1 VSVELRPPRLAD
13 AAAISR
19 MSDEFHR
26 EAGGDRI
33 SVPIAEAWLTTPS
46 LDLEQDARVALADG
60 EIVGFADVFDPERER
75 KRFWSELRA
84 DPAHPET
91 WQLLLDFVEG
101 RARELGAPGGRLQIS
116 VPEGAVSLRKQIE
129 PRDFA
134 FQCFSFRMYALLD
147 GDVPAPRWPD
157 GIEPRSFRPGEE
169 QAVYDVHE
177 ETFSEHPDHTR
188 ITFEDWRHWAF
199 AEPFDPE
206 LWTVALAEDEL
217 QGIVLCRP
225 EWGGDSEVGWISVIG
240 VRRPWRGRG
249 LGLALL
255 QHTFR
260 RLRDRG
266 KKRVGLGVDAEN
278 ANGVRLYER
287 AGMHVEQRRL
297 LYEKQAR

>member
-1 VSVELRPPRLAD
+1 L
-13 AAAISR
+13 
-19 MSDEFHR
+19 
-26 EAGGDRI
+26 
-33 SVPIAEAWLTTPS
+33 
-46 LDLEQDARVALADG
+46 
-60 EIVGFADVFDPERER
+60 
-75 KRFWSELRA
+75 
-84 DPAHPET
+84 
-91 WQLLLDFVEG
+91 
-101 RARELGAPGGRLQIS
+101 
-116 VPEGAVSLRKQIE
+116 LRKQIE
-129 PRDFA
+129 SRDFA
-134 FQCFSFRMYALLD
+134 FQRFSFRMYAPLD
-147 GDVPAPRWPD
+147 GNVPAPRWPD
-157 GIEPRSFRPGEE
+157 GIETRSFRPGEE

-188 ITFEDWRHWAF
+188 ITFEDWRHWAC

-225 EWGGDSEVGWISVIG
+225 EWGGDPEVGWISVIG

-260 RLRDRG
+260 QLRDRG